1 MKEVKPEFANKK
13 ELKPEFVKMLENLS
27 SLPGGEA
34 VRGLVEALA
43 TTAPSVAVRL
53 NARKCAV
60 PEKVSDADRVAWCD
74 RGLYLNPDERPRFT
88 FDPAMHQGSYYVQ
101 DPSSMAIGLI
111 VKRLCGGSDSPK
123 VYIDACAAPGG
134 KTTAAIDCLPEG
146 SLVIANEYDRRRAEA
161 LCENIVKWGYPGVV
175 VTCGDTSRLRRLGA
189 LADIVA
195 VDAPC
200 SGEGMMR
207 KDDTAVSQWSEGLV
221 RSCATLQREIIDN
234 AWEALK
240 PGGYMIYSTCTFNRM
255 ENEENVAY
263 MTEQLGAEPVDTGLE
278 EFGEVAGAIDSPYP
292 AARFLPGRVRG
303 EGLFV
308 AVVRKPADAEAS
320 QPIRPLKIK
329 PLKNEAI
336 ERWVKP
342 GYVLTELKSGT
353 VTALPE
359 KWEGLMAAMAKE
371 LNALYAG
378 CETATAKGRDY
389 VPAQALALSGI
400 MEPEAFARCE
410 TDYATAIAYLRGEA
424 VALPEGTSR
433 GIVLLTYGGRPLGF
447 AKNLGNRANNLYPK
461 GWVIRSGYAPESAPK
476 IV

>member
-1 MKEVKPEFANKK
+1 MK
-13 ELKPEFVKMLENLS
+13 ELKPEFVKMLENMS

-34 VRGLVEALA
+34 VSGLAEALA
-43 TTAPSVAVRL
+43 TTVPSVAIRL
-53 NARKCAV
+53 NARKSAT
-60 PEKVSDADRVAWCD
+60 PEKVGGADRVAWCD
-74 RGLYLNPDERPRFT
+74 MGLYLNPDERPRFT
-88 FDPAMHQGSYYVQ
+88 FDPAMHQGAYYVQ

-111 VKRLCGGSDSPK
+111 VRRLCEESDGPK
-123 VYIDACAAPGG
+123 VYVDACAAPGG
-134 KTTAAIDCLPEG
+134 KTTAAIDNLPDD

-175 VTCGDTSRLRRLGA
+175 VTCGDTSRLRRMGA

-221 RSCATLQREIIDN
+221 KSCATLQREIIEN
-234 AWEALK
+234 VWEVLK
-240 PGGYMIYSTCTFNRM
+240 PGGYLIYSTCTFNRT

-263 MTEQLGAEPVDTGLE
+263 MTEQLGAEPVATGLE
-278 EFGEVAGAIDSPYP
+278 EFGGVVGEIDSPYP

-308 AVVRKPADAEAS
+308 AVVRKPADAEAH
-320 QPIRPLKIK
+320 QPVRPLKIK
-329 PLKNEAI
+329 PLKDNII
-336 ERWVKP
+336 ERWIKP

-359 KWEGLMAAMAKE
+359 SCGGLMAAVEKE

-378 CETATAKGRDY
+378 CETATVKGHDY

-400 MEPEAFARCE
+400 MEAEAFTRCE

-424 VALPEGTSR
+424 VVLSEGTPR

-476 IV
+476 IAY